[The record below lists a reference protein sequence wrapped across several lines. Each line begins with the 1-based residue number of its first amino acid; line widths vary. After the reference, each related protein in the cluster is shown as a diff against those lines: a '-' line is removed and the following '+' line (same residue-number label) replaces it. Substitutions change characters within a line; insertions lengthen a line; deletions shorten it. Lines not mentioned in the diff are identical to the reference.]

1 MRIAVTQF
9 KVRDVDD
16 FDDFAAHVEWH
27 IEGAVWQRADFVLFP
42 EYFSS
47 ELLTAVPGA
56 KNSNGSSAEA
66 VFDQMGRVYTA
77 SFQELFTGLAKRR
90 DLHIVAGT
98 HFYYNVTDGKFYNS
112 SFLFT
117 PDGQV
122 REQRKTH
129 RAYELVHNRHMVT
142 PGDALPVFETDLG
155 RVGITI
161 CYDCA
166 FPETARSLALR
177 GAEVIFN
184 PACVFDLYG
193 VRRMRTYSAAR
204 AVENQCFVANSQVQG
219 DISFPADD
227 PIHFEGQSAV
237 HTPAHPA
244 FGPPDGTAVEGT
256 LNVEQ
261 VISADVDIE
270 VLRYYRKEGAP
281 AMLQER
287 RPELYADLTAAR
299 PESAAQMDCEGDT

>member
-9 KVRDVDD
+9 KARDIAD
-16 FDDFAAHVEWH
+16 FEEFAAHVEWH
-27 IEGAVWQRADFVLFP
+27 IEGAVWQKADFVLFP

-47 ELLTAVPGA
+47 ELLSAVPGA
-56 KNSNGSSAEA
+56 RDSRSSAAEA
-66 VFDQMGRVYTA
+66 VFDKMGRNYTE
-77 SFQELFTGLAKRR
+77 SFHELFTGLAKRNS
-90 DLHIVAGT
+90 LHIVAGT
-98 HFYYNVTDGKFYNS
+98 HFYYNVADQKFYNAS
-112 SFLFT
+112 LLFT
-117 PDGQV
+117 PDGRV
-122 REQRKTH
+122 HEQRKTH

-166 FPETARSLALR
+166 FPETARSMALR

-184 PACVFDLYG
+184 PACVFNLYG

-204 AVENQCFVANSQVQG
+204 AIENQCFVANSQVQG

-227 PIHFEGQSAV
+227 PIHFEGQSAIF
-237 HTPAHPA
+237 TPADPA
-244 FGPPDGTAVEGT
+244 FGPPDGIAVEGT

-261 VISADVDIE
+261 VLSADVDIE
-270 VLRYYRKEGAP
+270 ALRQYRKEGMP

-287 RPELYADLTAAR
+287 RPELYADLTR
-299 PESAAQMDCEGDT
+299 IRR